1 MQQIFHLM
9 FLLRALV
16 IQCFH
21 DVIVGYVIVI
31 AIAKIIM
38 HAIVIVT
45 VPIVIAIDIQ

>member
-1 MQQIFHLM
+1 MY
-9 FLLRALV
+9 LLRVLV

-31 AIAKIIM
+31 AIAKIIV

-45 VPIVIAIDIQ
+45 VPIVIVMVIDIQ